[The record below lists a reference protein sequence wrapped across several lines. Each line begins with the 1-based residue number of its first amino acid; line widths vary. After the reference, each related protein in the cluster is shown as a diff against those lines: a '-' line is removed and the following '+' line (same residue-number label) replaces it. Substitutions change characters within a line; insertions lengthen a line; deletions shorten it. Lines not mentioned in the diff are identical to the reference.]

1 MIALR
6 RLFLALGGF
15 LAAASLLGAVP
26 PRLELEPS
34 DPSLAGQVL
43 IASPAIGDPRFRRT
57 VILLVTHSKNGALG
71 IVINRPL
78 GEQSIAGLLEL
89 FGEKDRSAEGTV
101 RIFAGGPVQP
111 EICFVIHTA
120 DSNWP
125 ETIPINGV
133 VAVTSNKEVVRG
145 IGRHSGPRKTLVAF
159 GYAGWGPGQL
169 EGELARNDWATA
181 GADLDLI
188 FDVTREQV
196 WDEAMARRP

>member
-1 MIALR
+1 MANPTSSSPMASCSLPAGFDSSRLQHSTSITSCGSQHYPHAGSPCHPTGFVSIQSRGTVLDPTRRGEIPVIALR

-43 IASPAIGDPRFRRT
+43 IASPAIGDPRFRQT

-111 EICFVIHTA
+111 EIC
-120 DSNWP
+120 
-125 ETIPINGV
+125 
-133 VAVTSNKEVVRG
+133 
-145 IGRHSGPRKTLVAF
+145 
-159 GYAGWGPGQL
+159 
-169 EGELARNDWATA
+169 
-181 GADLDLI
+181 
-188 FDVTREQV
+188 
-196 WDEAMARRP
+196 